1 MSGPHGDDGEQD
13 RTVGVELRE
22 SLHRR
27 IAARVEGTDFE
38 TPDEYVEYAMEE
50 LLARVE
56 DGGTETD
63 ADPLG
68 EAGSGADDQ
77 TEAVEDRLESLGY
90 L

>member
-1 MSGPHGDDGEQD
+1 MSGRHGDDGGRN

-27 IAARVEGTDFE
+27 IAARVEATDFE

-56 DGGTETD
+56 DGETGTG
-63 ADPLG
+63 ADPLDG
-68 EAGSGADDQ
+68 TGSGSDDR
-77 TEAVEDRLESLGY
+77 TEEVEDRLESLGY